1 MQQKSLHQIKGMS
14 RDASASLQSN
24 EYAFENKNIRIK
36 TTEES
41 TLLQITNEKG
51 TKEFGRYDE
60 NSYNK
65 ERFFNLKGKILGYAQ
80 CNKGIVIF
88 TNADMIYYIKNID
101 FHSNSTDIDVI
112 TIWNSEIQGTLFGN
126 SNESIQ
132 TLVIEN
138 YKEIRVYFVQQNN
151 PPRLL
156 RITPDITDYSQIYKK
171 DTDFDFIPEITNTNF
186 RYEITKNY
194 NSPSTFPS
202 GVIQY
207 AFSYIDQ
214 NGRESKLFSV
224 TPLYYISNEERGNS
238 PEESVLNSFS
248 IELENIDKSFEYIRI
263 YSIQRTS
270 LDSTPICRIL
280 DDMQIKKDYI
290 STENVKY
297 LNSDNIEIIYT
308 ITKES
313 KTLTEWITLGGLDE
327 GNLYLSYP
335 YIIKNKEN
343 NTYIKLPKTSITIDT
358 INQVINAID
367 CTISYYFYYT
377 DLNQGSIIDPSLLF
391 YIGGEEFYAGAIT
404 QKNNTLFLGNIVLPK
419 KIDYTQS
426 ILGDYSFGT
435 TIKSITY
442 TEKPDYYYSYDLKL
456 NRNSSEIK
464 VFKGGETYR
473 LGVQLQDKK
482 GNWSEPIVIKDWKNN
497 NYPQF
502 SYDRYYTKD
511 YKVDFTLPTI
521 ELDTDTINNLYQLG
535 IRKIRPIIVYPND
548 NNREVLFQGVV
559 NPTVYN
565 TEDRYTNTPYSQA
578 SWFFRP
584 LPPYKIKEHRVKLN
598 EDLTGTIIDPYLE
611 TDYESFYPDYTSTVN
626 PINKRSLVTN
636 GGWKVTKDNPTPNYK
651 PVLNE
656 NGTENKYLAPLFYP
670 QGYDFTVDKMGDI
683 AEFRHNYPIPSN
695 QYKNAEIQNIVNPK
709 QPFKEDG
716 ILIDDYIKNN
726 KEYYY
731 VDQNIVTLNSPDIE
745 FNDDYKNINLS
756 QYKFRIVGVIPL
768 TSNYSDLD
776 ITTETTPLNLAS
788 YATGGFNYKEQA
800 KGFIKNTP
808 NVIGNSIEHNY
819 HYGYRTLLTS
829 VSWYDEIWRSSYSK
843 YELNKYFIGTIGYGY
858 RNVFAGLKDITYD
871 KVDAQHTGFVIYPWH
886 RNGSLNNQ
894 RFAEDDGY
902 ISAKLK
908 QKRMSNF
915 RFSYGSLYVDS
926 VEYIDSYDSSNIQL
940 FNSEEIK
947 AVKLKNA
954 NNKNPFLNYY
964 GNIDKINSTNKEY
977 PINIANRGYITENIF
992 NNTAAYGSLDD
1003 SINNSFEDSSTLYTK
1018 YITNVYGT
1026 LLYMP
1031 TASSEDYHGEA
1042 YLKEKRSYAYGTD
1055 PVHIK
1060 YSSSPH
1066 AVISLGGYTSK
1077 SNKYYQW
1084 VLPYVDTSP
1093 NHNYENNL
1101 FWDSSIKGYEHK
1113 PKINPWLRKLYGPSI
1128 IAPNDTNNLQ
1138 FGYLY
1143 IGEIYREVE
1152 HKYQNSEFDIWTPC
1166 GKLIEINK
1174 DSITTVTW
1182 EEGDTFYQRYDCI
1195 KTYPTTTEDQNSMTE
1210 VLSFMCETRINL
1222 DLRYDKNRQNI
1233 SYIYTN
1239 RENTNKINSVYQQK
1253 DNFFTY
1259 RKNNLNL
1266 YNKNLIFPNTVVWSL
1281 TKEKGSLIDT
1291 WTNITAGASLELNGE
1306 CGRITSLLNN
1316 NDSII
1321 AFQEKGISNIL
1332 YNEQTQITTTSGV
1345 PIEIGNSGKVTGSRY
1360 ITTQLGA
1367 QKSVSICPSLT
1378 GIYFIDYYNKGIY
1391 FLSNSS
1397 VNNLTETLG
1406 FNSWAK
1412 NIEIPR
1418 FNDNSIDDVA
1428 YNIFYDKI
1436 NSEILFINHKE
1447 ALSYSEFLK
1456 SFTSFYDY
1464 GGVSLLGY
1472 VSQVNTSTMYPLL
1485 FKYFSTI
1492 DNEYVNYTHPVLY
1505 QEGDYNYFFGEY
1517 KPFYTTI
1524 VVNKEPLKDKVFN
1537 NIEFRSDS
1545 WDSNNNLLHRTTFDK
1560 LTVWNEYQQG
1570 ESKLHFKEGIANL
1583 QRKFRIWRANI
1594 PRDSKSAL
1602 KRDRI
1607 RNPWIY
1613 LKLEKETPNTNKTV
1627 LYNIE
1632 VSYT

>member
-1 MQQKSLHQIKGMS
+1 MIKQSLHRIKGMNKDVS
-14 RDASASLQSN
+14 PSLHSN
-24 EYAFENKNIRIK
+24 EYAVDNFNIRIQ
-36 TTEES
+36 TTEEGS
-41 TLLQITNEKG
+41 LYRVTNEKG
-51 TKEFGRYDE
+51 VKEFGKVNEDSYDIERY
-60 NSYNK
+60 
-65 ERFFNLKGKILGYAQ
+65 FNIKGKILGKAQ
-80 CNKGIVIF
+80 CNKGLVIF
-88 TNADMIYYIKNID
+88 TSANMIYYIYGVD
-101 FHSNSTDIDVI
+101 FQDKETSVYVDI
-112 TIWNSEIQGTLFGN
+112 IWNSEIQGTLFGDTL
-126 SNESIQ
+126 ECIQ
-132 TLVIEN
+132 TLVIETN
-138 YKEIRVYFVQQNN
+138 DEIKVYFVQQNN
-151 PPRLL
+151 PPRVL
-156 RITPDITDYSQIYKK
+156 RITPEMLHLDYSKIYQKS
-171 DTDFDFIPEITNTNF
+171 TDFDFIPEISNTNF
-186 RYEITKNY
+186 HYNITKKY
-194 NSPSTFPS
+194 NTSGIFPS

-214 NGRESKLFSV
+214 NGRESKLFSI

-270 LDSTPICRIL
+270 LDTTPICRIL
-280 DDMQIKKDYI
+280 DDIQIKKEYI
-290 STENVKY
+290 STENIKY
-297 LNSDNIEIIYT
+297 LNSDNIEIINT
-308 ITKES
+308 TTKES
-313 KTLTEWITLGGLDE
+313 KTLTEWINLGGLDE
-327 GNLYLSYP
+327 GNLYFSYP
-335 YIIKNKEN
+335 YTIKNKEN
-343 NTYIKLPKTSITIDT
+343 NTYIKLPNTSITINT
-358 INQVINAID
+358 VNQIISAID
-367 CTISYYFYYT
+367 CTIDPYFYYI

-419 KIDYTQS
+419 KIDYTQN

-442 TEKPDYYYSYDLKL
+442 AEKPDYYYSYDLKL

-482 GNWSEPIVIKDWKNN
+482 GNWSEPIVIKDWKND

-502 SYDRYYTKD
+502 SYDRYYIKD

-521 ELDTDTINNLYQLG
+521 ELDTDTVNNLYQSG

-584 LPPYKIKEHRVKLN
+584 IPPYKIKEHRSKLN
-598 EDLTGTIIDPYLE
+598 SDLTMTIIDPYV
-611 TDYESFYPDYTSTVN
+611 ESDYTDFYQSTTIN
-626 PINKRSLVTN
+626 PVNKRALVST
-636 GGWKVTKDNPTPNYK
+636 GGWKVTKDNPAPNYK

-656 NGTENKYLAPLFYP
+656 DGTENKRLPNVFYP

-683 AEFRHNYPIPSN
+683 TEFRHNYPIPGN

-709 QPFKEDG
+709 QPFKKDEV
-716 ILIDDYIKNN
+716 LIDDYIKNN

-745 FNDDYKNINLS
+745 FNDDYKNIDLS
-756 QYKFRIVGVIPL
+756 KYKFRIVGIIPL

-776 ITTETTPLNLAS
+776 ITTETTPLKLTS
-788 YATGGFNYKEQA
+788 YLNEDFNYKEQA
-800 KGFIKNTP
+800 KGFIKNLP
-808 NVIGNSIEHNY
+808 NTTGNSIEHNY

-829 VSWYDEIWRSSYSK
+829 VSWYDEIWRSAYSK
-843 YELNKYFIGTIGYGY
+843 YELDNYYSGTIEDGYI
-858 RNVFAGLKDITYD
+858 NTFAGLKDTTQDQID
-871 KVDAQHTGFVIYPWH
+871 EQHTGFVIYPWH

-915 RFSYGSLYVDS
+915 RFSYGSLYINTLQDS
-926 VEYIDSYDSSNIQL
+926 EKYIPSDIQL
-940 FNSEEIK
+940 FTSEEIK
-947 AVKLKNA
+947 AVKLKTPEGS
-954 NNKNPFLNYY
+954 KIPFWNYY

-977 PINIANRGYITENIF
+977 PITIANRGYITENIF
-992 NNTAAYGSLDD
+992 NNTTAYGSLDD
-1003 SINNSFEDSSTLYTK
+1003 SINDSFESGSTLYTMYK
-1018 YITNVYGT
+1018 TNGYGT
-1026 LLYMP
+1026 LLYMVI
-1031 TASSEDYHGEA
+1031 SGRKDYYGED

-1066 AVISLGGYTSK
+1066 AVISLNYYTNDKNYIYQQIIPPAYNSGFINLQE
-1077 SNKYYQW
+1077 NK
-1084 VLPYVDTSP
+1084 
-1093 NHNYENNL
+1093 L
-1101 FWDSSIKGYEHK
+1101 FWDANIKGYGFLG
-1113 PKINPWLRKLYGPSI
+1113 NGKLSSLLYNVKGPSI
-1128 IAPNDTNNLQ
+1128 DAPKDGQNLQ

-1143 IGEIYREVE
+1143 LGEIYRDVE
-1152 HKYQNSEFDIWTPC
+1152 NKFGDIDSCIWQPC
-1166 GKLIEINK
+1166 GKEVEINSNK
-1174 DSITTVTW
+1174 ITTVTW
-1182 EEGDTFYQRYDCI
+1182 EEGDTYYQRYDCI

-1259 RKNNLNL
+1259 RKTDLNL
-1266 YNKNLIFPNTVVWSL
+1266 YNKNLDFPNTVVWSL

-1345 PIEIGNSGKVTGSRY
+1345 PIEISNSGKVTGSRY

-1367 QKSVSICPSLT
+1367 QKSISICTSLT
-1378 GIYFIDYYNKGIY
+1378 GIYFIDYNNKGIY
-1391 FLSNSS
+1391 FLSSGGIT
-1397 VNNLTETLG
+1397 NLTETLG
-1406 FNSWAK
+1406 FNSWVK
-1412 NIEIPR
+1412 NIETPR
-1418 FNDNSIDDVA
+1418 LNDNSLEDNI
-1428 YNIFYDKI
+1428 YHIFYDTK
-1436 NSEILFINHKE
+1436 NSEILFTNKE
-1447 ALSYSEFLK
+1447 EAFGYSEFLK
-1456 SFTSFYDY
+1456 SFTSFYSY
-1464 GGVSLLGY
+1464 EGVNLLGNII
-1472 VSQVNTSTMYPLL
+1472 QLNTNKVYPII
-1485 FKYFSTI
+1485 FQYNSF
-1492 DNEYVNYTHPVLY
+1492 YNYSHPTLY
-1505 QEGDYNYFFGEY
+1505 QEGEYNYFFGTY
-1517 KPFYTTI
+1517 KPFYVTI
-1524 VVNKEPLKDKVFN
+1524 IENSEPLKDKVFN
-1537 NIEFRSDS
+1537 TVEFRADT
-1545 WDSNNNLLHRTTFDK
+1545 WTNYNNLSTLIPFTH

-1570 ESKLHFKEGIANL
+1570 ESNLNFKEGISNL
-1583 QRKFRIWRANI
+1583 QKKFRIWRANI
-1594 PRDSKSAL
+1594 PRDKKSKFQ
-1602 KRDRI
+1602 RDRI
-1607 RNPWIY
+1607 RNPWVYI
-1613 LKLEKETPNTNKTV
+1613 KLESKGHNSKVTLNDIV
-1627 LYNIE
+1627 